1 MSGPGLRITAGSLR
15 GRRVPVP
22 PGEVRPTSER
32 ARQAYFNIVGD
43 RLRDA
48 RFLDLFA
55 GSGIFSFEAVSRG
68 ASSATAIDQSRKNC
82 AAIEALAREFAV
94 EVKPIPADVLS
105 GIKRLGDAVHDLV
118 YADPPYDWPQ
128 YDDLLAA
135 LDTQAPLAAHALVAV
150 EHRRNSEPFAHQPRR
165 LRFMRRAEY
174 GEVWISLFEAA
185 PLQGE

>member
-1 MSGPGLRITAGSLR
+1 MSGRGLRVTAGSLR

-32 ARQAYFNIVGD
+32 ARQAYFNIVGE
-43 RLRDA
+43 RIHGA

-68 ASSATAIDQSRKNC
+68 AASSTAIEQSPKNC
-82 AAIEALAREFAV
+82 AAIEVLAREYQV
-94 EVKPIPADVLS
+94 EVKAIPADVLS
-105 GIKRLGDAVHDLV
+105 GIKRLGDAVHDLI
-118 YADPPYDWPQ
+118 YADPPYDWPR

-135 LDTQAPLAAHALVAV
+135 IDTHAPLAAQALVAI
-150 EHRRNSEPFAHQPRR
+150 EHRRNSEPFTHSPRR
-165 LRFMRRAEY
+165 LRRVRRAEY
-174 GEVWISLFEAA
+174 GEVWMTFFEAD